1 VDTEICR
8 WGFQNADAVWGCDS
22 NATLLSH
29 HLGQEVQQNGL
40 ALHTDLIYTHTYGAL
55 VQQAQRTSMD
65 HFTIVQALCRTA
77 IADASPALRK
87 QIERLRD
94 ALTKDGESKQAAA
107 LTSILTTAD
116 RTKELSPSRIERSKA
131 QIPGEVLTR
140 NTPVPVDRETAA
152 PLADVLFPADVQSVA
167 PLFNATVSQAIRTII
182 EEWANFDALSEIDI
196 RPSKTC
202 LIYGAPGTGKTRLAL
217 WIAQQLDLPVVL
229 VKLDGLVSSFLG
241 TTARNIGNLFT
252 FANRH
257 RCILLLDE
265 FDAIAKVRDD
275 PQEVGEIKRVVNA
288 LLQNLD
294 TRRDVGFT
302 IGITNHP
309 KLLDSAVWRRF
320 EVQLEIPKPDFEMRK
335 AIAAHFMPPVK
346 APDSHLKLIAWFTEG
361 STGAE
366 IESLV
371 RTYKKATTVR
381 EEDRRGLLDTLR
393 QFATLNAARVQSERR
408 ALLFDDS
415 SNLFRAMRD
424 DPILG
429 FSMADIGEIAGRDKS
444 TVSRQLGR
452 ATRSGEGE
460 LANG

>member
-1 VDTEICR
+1 
-8 WGFQNADAVWGCDS
+8 
-22 NATLLSH
+22 
-29 HLGQEVQQNGL
+29 
-40 ALHTDLIYTHTYGAL
+40 
-55 VQQAQRTSMD
+55 MD
-65 HFTIVQALCRTA
+65 HFTIVQALCRSA
-77 IADASPALRK
+77 MADASPALRK
-87 QIERLRD
+87 QVERLRD
-94 ALTKDGESKQAAA
+94 ALAKDGEQKQSAA
-107 LTSILTTAD
+107 LNSILSSAD
-116 RTKELSPSRIERSKA
+116 RTKELAPSRIERSRA
-131 QIPGEVLTR
+131 PVSGEPLTR

-152 PLADVLFPADVQSVA
+152 ALADIIFPADIEPTA
-167 PLFNATVSQAIRTII
+167 PLFNSTVSEAIETII
-182 EEWANFDALSEIDI
+182 EEWAHFDALSEIGI

-217 WIAQQLDLPVVL
+217 WIAQQLNLPVVV

-241 TTARNIGNLFT
+241 TTARNIGNLFA

-257 RCILLLDE
+257 RCVLLLDE

-309 KLLDSAVWRRF
+309 KLLDPAVWRRF

-335 AIAAHFMPPVK
+335 AIATNFMPPIT
-346 APDSHLKLIAWFTEG
+346 APDIHLRLIAWFTEG

-371 RTYKKATTVR
+371 RTYKKAMTVR
-381 EEDRRGLLDTLR
+381 DEDRRGLLDTLR
-393 QFATLNAARVQSERR
+393 QFATLNAARVQGERR
-408 ALLFDDS
+408 ALLFDDA

-424 DPILG
+424 DPVLG
-429 FSMADIGEIAGRDKS
+429 FSMADIGEIAGKDKS

-452 ATRSGEGE
+452 AARSSEGE
-460 LANG
+460 ALNG

>member
-1 VDTEICR
+1 ME
-8 WGFQNADAVWGCDS
+8 
-22 NATLLSH
+22 
-29 HLGQEVQQNGL
+29 
-40 ALHTDLIYTHTYGAL
+40 
-55 VQQAQRTSMD
+55 
-65 HFTIVQALCRTA
+65 HFAIIQALCRA
-77 IADASPALRK
+77 AMADASPAVRK
-87 QIERLRD
+87 QVERLRD
-94 ALTKDGESKQAAA
+94 ALLKDGESKHAAT
-107 LTSILTTAD
+107 LTGLLTTAD
-116 RTKELSPSRIERSKA
+116 RTKEISPSRIERSKS
-131 QIPGEVLTR
+131 QILGEALTR
-140 NTPVPVDRETAA
+140 NAPIPVDRETAA
-152 PLADVLFPADVQSVA
+152 ALAEVIFPADIQPSA
-167 PLFNATVSQAIRTII
+167 PLFNATVSQAIGTII
-182 EEWANFDALSEIDI
+182 DEWANFEALSEIDI

-241 TTARNIGNLFT
+241 TTARNIGNLFA

-257 RCILLLDE
+257 RCVLLLDE

-294 TRRDVGFT
+294 VRRDVGFT

-346 APDSHLKLIAWFTEG
+346 APDSHLRLIAWFTEG

-381 EEDRRGLLDTLR
+381 DEDKRGLLDTLR

-408 ALLFDDS
+408 ALLFDDPA
-415 SNLFRAMRD
+415 NLFRAMRN
-424 DPILG
+424 DPILD
-429 FSMADIGEIAGRDKS
+429 FSMTDIGEIAGKDKS

-452 ATRSGEGE
+452 QVGRSTDEVS
-460 LANG
+460 NG

>member
-1 VDTEICR
+1 ME
-8 WGFQNADAVWGCDS
+8 
-22 NATLLSH
+22 
-29 HLGQEVQQNGL
+29 
-40 ALHTDLIYTHTYGAL
+40 
-55 VQQAQRTSMD
+55 
-65 HFTIVQALCRTA
+65 HFAIVQALCRTA
-77 IADASPALRK
+77 MSDTSPALRK

-94 ALTKDGESKQAAA
+94 ALAKDGEQKQSAA
-107 LTSILTTAD
+107 LTSILMAAD
-116 RTKELSPSRIERSKA
+116 RTKELSPSRIERSRT
-131 QIPGEVLTR
+131 QISGEPLTL

-152 PLADVLFPADVQSVA
+152 ALADIIFPADIQPTA
-167 PLFNATVSQAIRTII
+167 PLFNTTVSQAVGTII
-182 EEWANFDALSEIDI
+182 EEWAHFDALAKIDI

-217 WIAQQLDLPVVL
+217 WIAQQLNLPVIV

-241 TTARNIGNLFT
+241 TTARNIGNLFA

-294 TRRDVGFT
+294 MRRDVGFT

-309 KLLDSAVWRRF
+309 KLLDPAVWRRF

-335 AIAAHFMPPVK
+335 AIAAYFMPPVK
-346 APDSHLKLIAWFTEG
+346 APDIHLRLIAWFTEG

-381 EEDRRGLLDTLR
+381 DEDKRGLLDTLR

-408 ALLFDDS
+408 ALLFGDS
-415 SNLFRAMRD
+415 SKLFRAMRD

-429 FSMADIGEIAGRDKS
+429 FSMADIGEIAGKDKS

-452 ATRSGEGE
+452 AAKSNEDE
-460 LANG
+460 ALNG

>member
-1 VDTEICR
+1 MAIPMGC
-8 WGFQNADAVWGCDS
+8 NAKRVCM
-22 NATLLSH
+22 
-29 HLGQEVQQNGL
+29 Q
-40 ALHTDLIYTHTYGAL
+40 
-55 VQQAQRTSMD
+55 
-65 HFTIVQALCRTA
+65 HFTIIQALCRAA
-77 IADASPALRK
+77 IADASPAIRK

-94 ALTKDGESKQAAA
+94 ALAKEGEPKQSAAIS
-107 LTSILTTAD
+107 SILTAAE
-116 RTKELSPSRIERSKA
+116 RTKELSPSRIERSRA
-131 QIPGEVLTR
+131 PVAGESLTR
-140 NTPVPVDRETAA
+140 STPVPVDRETAA
-152 PLADVLFPADVQSVA
+152 ALADIIFPADIQPSP
-167 PLFNATVSQAIRTII
+167 PLFDATVADAISTIV
-182 EEWANFDALSEIDI
+182 EEWAHFDALAEIDI

-294 TRRDVGFT
+294 GRRDVGFT

-309 KLLDSAVWRRF
+309 KLLDPAVWRRF

-335 AIAAHFMPPVK
+335 AIATHFMPPVQ
-346 APDSHLKLIAWFTEG
+346 APDAHLRLISWFTEG

-371 RTYKKATTVR
+371 RTYKKASAVR

-408 ALLFDDS
+408 ALLFDDT

-424 DPILG
+424 DPKLG
-429 FSMADIGEIAGRDKS
+429 FSMTDIGQIAGRDKS

-452 ATRSGEGE
+452 AARAGEGE
-460 LANG
+460 VDNG